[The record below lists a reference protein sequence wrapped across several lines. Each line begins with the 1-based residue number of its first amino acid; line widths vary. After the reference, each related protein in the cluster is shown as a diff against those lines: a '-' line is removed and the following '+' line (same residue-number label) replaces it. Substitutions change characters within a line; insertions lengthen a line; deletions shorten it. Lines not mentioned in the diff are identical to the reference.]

1 MLRTPL
7 SILLVLGILVAS
19 AAVAIVLHDGAV
31 DRARDVERGYARQA
45 AQELE
50 KTLQAT
56 AFRLR
61 GVAGLFEA
69 SQHVS
74 DDGFRAF
81 VKPLFAE
88 QDALNAVIWLP
99 RITDDRRRAFE
110 RSHHQP
116 IVEGPPDTR
125 RSAGIRSVYFPVTY
139 LVSQVTESALGFDA
153 ASEPARL
160 AAIRS
165 ATRRSQPQATS
176 SVSLATSGK
185 PGVVIYQPVF
195 AGHTVPPTAALRER
209 HVQGVVAGS
218 YRLDSLF
225 ASLRRSVPAGTTLQI
240 REDGKLIRGPKDMH
254 NAETM
259 RVNAVGRSWTLRS
272 SSNQGPSLAVPAAVL
287 ATGAALAL
295 LVALMLRQSFTRE
308 GYALAMVAARMSER
322 DAAQRELEHA
332 RGTAQALA
340 AEQTALR
347 RVATSI
353 AAEEPPDAIRET
365 IRREL
370 VRLFDAEDAAVL
382 PHQVGRTSSGTEPA
396 WMSEDSGASIMRSE
410 IRIGGVPRGVVA
422 LLNPAGRNGQAI
434 TDQLR
439 DFAELASVA
448 IANGE
453 AREELAVRAST
464 DGLTGLLNRRTFDEC
479 LAAEVSSSIRHG
491 RSLSLAIVDID
502 HFKRVNDRH
511 GHLAGD
517 AVLASVAAQLQGI
530 ARGGDTVAR
539 IGGEEFAWIMPETPT
554 PVAFNVADRVRAA
567 VDASVYGDTTNLTI
581 SVGVAQLGDA
591 LTADALYVRADA
603 ALYDAKRGGRNRTVR
618 HMLTG

>member
-1 MLRTPL
+1 LRTPL

-19 AAVAIVLHDGAV
+19 AAVAVVLHDGAV
-31 DRARDVERGYARQA
+31 DRARVVERGHARQA

-69 SQHVS
+69 SQFVS
-74 DDGFRAF
+74 DDEFRAF
-81 VKPLFAE
+81 VRPLFGE
-88 QDALNAVIWLP
+88 QEALNAVIWLP
-99 RITDDRRRAFE
+99 RITNERRRAFE
-110 RSHHQP
+110 RSHQRP
-116 IVEGPPDTR
+116 IVEGSPETR
-125 RSAGIRSVYFPVTY
+125 RSAGIRSAYFPVTY
-139 LVSQVTESALGFDA
+139 LVSQVTRSALGFDA
-153 ASEPARL
+153 ASEPSRL

-165 ATRRSQPQATS
+165 ATRRSQAQVTT
-176 SVSLATSGK
+176 SVSLASSGE

-195 AGHTVPPTAALRER
+195 AGHTVPPTAALREQN
-209 HVQGVVAGS
+209 VQGVVAGS
-218 YRLDSLF
+218 YKLDSLF
-225 ASLRRSVPAGTTLQI
+225 ASLHRSVPDGTTLQI
-240 REDGKLIRGPKDMH
+240 REDGKLIRGPKHMDD
-254 NAETM
+254 AETM
-259 RVNAVGRSWTLRS
+259 RVNAVGRTWTLRS

-287 ATGAALAL
+287 AAGAALAL

-308 GYALAMVAARMSER
+308 GYALTMVAARMSER
-322 DAAQRELEHA
+322 DEAQRELERA

-353 AAEEPPDAIRET
+353 AAEETSDT
-365 IRREL
+365 IRATIRSEL
-370 VRLFDAEDAAVL
+370 VRLFDAEDAAVV
-382 PHQVGRTSSGTEPA
+382 PHQLGRTSSGTEPP
-396 WMSEDSGASIMRSE
+396 WMSEDAGASIIRSE
-410 IRIGGVPRGVVA
+410 IRIGGAPRGVVA
-422 LLNPAGRNGQAI
+422 LLNPAARDGRAI
-434 TDQLR
+434 TEQLR

-453 AREELAVRAST
+453 ARQELAVRAST

-479 LAAEVSSSIRHG
+479 LAAEVSSAVRHE

-530 ARGGDTVAR
+530 ARSGDTVAR

-581 SVGVAQLGDA
+581 SVGIAQLGDA
-591 LTADALYVRADA
+591 LTADALYIRADA
-603 ALYDAKRGGRNRTVR
+603 ALYDAKRGGRNRTVG
-618 HMLTG
+618 HTLTG